1 MRAFT
6 AVILGSVVLSLASCT
21 PSSSDVDTSQSDASP
36 APLRQLNPAPRQGY
50 RIRLTIQDAPGPLV
64 LTDATAQYDVVNEVQ
79 CGEGSPY
86 GGVYRMT
93 SNEVLTVAR
102 LDDVTYEGIVHFDQI
117 LDEDYYGNGVCMW
130 ELTGVR
136 AAMSATGSA
145 RETRFSPGISADSIK
160 INGSETTY
168 FWRGMYPTS
177 DVEGYSDSG
186 QVDRSRINRG
196 DDELFT
202 MELSA
207 KEIRP

>member
-1 MRAFT
+1 MRVSLLAM
-6 AVILGSVVLSLASCT
+6 ILPVALSITSCT
-21 PSSSDVDTSQSDASP
+21 PSTSGTDSLDSKAPP
-36 APLRQLNPAPRQGY
+36 APLRKLSPAAKQGY
-50 RIRLTIQDAPGPLV
+50 RIRLTIHGAPGPLV

-93 SNEVLTVAR
+93 SNEVLTLAR
-102 LDDVTYEGIVHFDQI
+102 LNDVTYEGTVHFDRI

-130 ELTGVR
+130 ELTGVS
-136 AAMSATGSA
+136 AALSATGSA
-145 RETRFSPGISADSIK
+145 SETRFAPGISADSIK

-168 FWRGMYPTS
+168 FWRGMYPTA

-186 QVDRSRINRG
+186 QADRSRINRG